1 MEHLTVAIRSDGC
14 YAGAMAEVIAQR
26 VLRNDNAA
34 IIERVA
40 RGESFVVTRSGQPI
54 AELRPMSS
62 GQRRLVRKEDLRA
75 AFEGVGPPIDAAAF
89 RRDLDHGLDQDLW

>member
-1 MEHLTVAIRSDGC
+1 MS
-14 YAGAMAEVIAQR
+14 EVIAQR

-54 AELRPMSS
+54 AELRPISS
-62 GQRRLVRKEDLRA
+62 GQRRLVRREDLRA
-75 AFEGVGPPIDAAAF
+75 AFEGVGQRIDGAAF
-89 RRDLDHGLDQDLW
+89 RRDLDQAVEQDLW